1 VKSADASNALQAVGE
16 IAVPGQNERAPYDA
30 TVQIRGIVYIYD
42 PPQEPKL
49 GKGSAPKPAQRKLG
63 TPLQK
68 KPDEMPQAAA
78 EPQFN

>member
-1 VKSADASNALQAVGE
+1 MPLSRQWAKLPFPGRTSA
-16 IAVPGQNERAPYDA
+16 APYDA
-30 TVQIRGIVYIYD
+30 TVQLRGIVYIYD
-42 PPQEPKL
+42 QPQESKL

-68 KPDEMPQAAA
+68 KPDEMPQTAP

>member
-1 VKSADASNALQAVGE
+1 LSSTDVAPS
-16 IAVPGQNERAPYDA
+16 GQGERAPYDA
-30 TVQIRGIVYIYD
+30 TVQLRGIVYIYNQPD
-42 PPQEPKL
+42 AMKL

-68 KPDEMPQAAA
+68 LPEEIQTAPM